1 MTLRVKGAVA
11 AALCV
16 VGVAAGISLGSGS
29 ALADPDQ
36 APVDPAVVDAP
47 PAQVP
52 APDPAIA
59 APPPDPGMAPPAPV
73 LGHLEVGSAVM
84 FTENHLRELKD
95 DRLHHRSPD
104 HGRRRLQGFEFNAL
118 LQVQVV
124 ARFPG

>member
-59 APPPDPGMAPPAPV
+59 AAAAARRRDPALASARACRSAGRAARPPIRWQLPPATDPA
-73 LGHLEVGSAVM
+73 AVAQPAPAG
-84 FTENHLRELKD
+84 TVKGQNPTA
-95 DRLHHRSPD
+95 LHR
-104 HGRRRLQGFEFNAL
+104 
-118 LQVQVV
+118 
-124 ARFPG
+124 